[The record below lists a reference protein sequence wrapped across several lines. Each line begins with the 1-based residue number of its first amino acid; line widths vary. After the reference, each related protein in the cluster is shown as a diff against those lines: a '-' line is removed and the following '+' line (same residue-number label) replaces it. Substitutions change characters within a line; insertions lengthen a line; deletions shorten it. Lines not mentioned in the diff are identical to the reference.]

1 MFSFHDYLTSA
12 SKLMVL
18 MQTVSTSSSSSWA
31 RTAQP
36 GGYGEKSTLWQGT
49 SLWHSY
55 WEKHLIKKA
64 VSGNWSADEPQILL
78 RESPRSAELLQK
90 WGLLQYLQ
98 HSRGWHEQ
106 QGHHCSGPLRGS
118 LSRGST
124 IISINNKK
132 KSKKKKTEKTSITW
146 RDFLYIVLGM
156 LKTQKA
162 EQFLTEHI
170 FPNATILVTCKF
182 LQGSS
187 NPMQCYLKSRNQTAQ
202 QRPWKM
208 HSE

>member
-36 GGYGEKSTLWQGT
+36 GGYREKSTLWQGT
-49 SLWHSY
+49 SLWHRY
-55 WEKHLIKKA
+55 W
-64 VSGNWSADEPQILL
+64 NILL
-78 RESPRSAELLQK
+78 KKQFQETEVLMSPKFCSENPLAVLSCYRSGDSCSTFSTAGAGTSNRDTIALVH
-90 WGLLQYLQ
+90 WG
-98 HSRGWHEQ
+98 
-106 QGHHCSGPLRGS
+106 GS
-118 LSRGST
+118 LSRGSI

-132 KSKKKKTEKTSITW
+132 KISRKNRKDIHYLERFPLYSVRNAENTESRTLSC
-146 RDFLYIVLGM
+146 R
-156 LKTQKA
+156 A
-162 EQFLTEHI
+162 H
-170 FPNATILVTCKF
+170 FPNATILVTCKL